1 MVVFVSFS
9 MFMVAFALIGIASVF
24 RRSTTTED
32 YLLAGRGV
40 GPFLTAFSSMATN
53 NSGYAFVGLVGFAYR
68 FGVSTIWLSIAWIL
82 GDLLVWYFV
91 HERVRRY
98 SEKVDARSVPAMLAR
113 DERGEDRV
121 LAVIAG
127 CITFLFLGV
136 YAAAQLKAGGTALE
150 TLFDWRPE
158 TGAIVGAVI
167 VVAYCFSGGLRASIW
182 TDVAQAMVMIVGML
196 TILFLCVS
204 QIGGPAALQSQ
215 LSALDPALGSLF
227 PSDTALGFPLYF
239 LGFVAGGFGAIGAP
253 HILIRSMAL
262 TSPEDFKQTRRI
274 YLAGFVPFVL
284 ASAVIGLYA
293 RLVVPELAQVPETLA
308 AAEQSALLVRQA
320 ESALSA
326 IAVNLLPQVLVGMV
340 LAAIFAATMS
350 TADSQIL
357 SCSAA
362 VTQDILPGQRENYV
376 VGKLS
381 TLAVTGLALT
391 VALFAG
397 QGVFQLVLYAWS
409 GLAVMLGPILLVRLA
424 GLPLGRV
431 QALAMQ
437 GAALATIIAWE
448 NGPYAAAVYNLL
460 PGLCAAGLVYLI
472 GNKLGAGQTNTTQ
485 QTTP

>member
-1 MVVFVSFS
+1 MLVLVSFS
-9 MFMVAFALIGIASVF
+9 VFMLAFALIGVASVF
-24 RRSTTTED
+24 RRTTTTED

-68 FGVSTIWLSIAWIL
+68 FGVSTIWLSVAWIL
-82 GDLLVWYFV
+82 GDLLVWFFV

-98 SEKVDARSVPAMLAR
+98 SERVDARSVPAMLAR
-113 DERGEDRV
+113 DQHGEDRV
-121 LAVIAG
+121 LAVVAG

-196 TILFLCVS
+196 TILGLCVS
-204 QIGGPAALQSQ
+204 QIGGPVALQTQ
-215 LSALDPALGSLF
+215 LNAVDPSLGALF

-262 TSPEDFKQTRRI
+262 TSPEAFKTTRRI

-284 ASAVIGLYA
+284 ASALIGLYA
-293 RLVVPELAQVPETLA
+293 RLVVPELAQVPATLA

-326 IAVNLLPQVLVGMV
+326 IAVDLLPQALVGMV

-362 VTQDILPGQRENYV
+362 VTQDILPGQRENYL

-409 GLAVMLGPILLVRLA
+409 ALAVMLGPILLVRLA
-424 GLPLGRV
+424 GLPLGRY
-431 QALAMQ
+431 QALTMQ
-437 GAALATIIAWE
+437 AVALVTIILWE

-460 PGLCAAGLVYLI
+460 PGLAAAGLTYAVGYR
-472 GNKLGAGQTNTTQ
+472 LGAGQRATANQ
-485 QTTP
+485 AAG